1 MVSLDEVYS
10 SEAAV
15 KPVEM
20 TTEELEDY
28 INLFDKVKGFERTDS
43 NFERHSTV
51 GQMLSQYC
59 RVQRNH
65 L

>member
-20 TTEELEDY
+20 TREELEDY
-28 INLFDKVKGFERTDS
+28 INLLDKSK
-43 NFERHSTV
+43 
-51 GQMLSQYC
+51 
-59 RVQRNH
+59 RV
-65 L
+65 